1 MMAALLA
8 SRGFTADEDAIG
20 AEMGFID
27 LFTPDRDAHPER
39 VTHWGAPWEILSPGI
54 SVKKYPCCFQTH
66 RALDAVLTLR
76 ERHSIAADM
85 VEAVAVH
92 VPRGATVSLLHPR
105 PRTGLEGKFSMEY
118 TVAAALLDGRLT
130 LRTFEDEAVQRAEAQ
145 ALIPRVVTVLD
156 DASSADPADGY
167 ADVTIRLHDGR
178 TVHERVEEPHGAP
191 ASPLTWE
198 ELAAKFR
205 DCANGVIVPAET
217 ETALGLLA
225 ALDEQPDVRQLMASV
240 SGVPVAV
247 SAGRR

>member
-1 MMAALLA
+1 
-8 SRGFTADEDAIG
+8 
-20 AEMGFID
+20 
-27 LFTPDRDAHPER
+27 
-39 VTHWGAPWEILSPGI
+39 
-54 SVKKYPCCFQTH
+54 
-66 RALDAVLTLR
+66 
-76 ERHSIAADM
+76 
-85 VEAVAVH
+85 
-92 VPRGATVSLLHPR
+92 
-105 PRTGLEGKFSMEY
+105 
-118 TVAAALLDGRLT
+118 
-130 LRTFEDEAVQRAEAQ
+130 
-145 ALIPRVVTVLD
+145 VVTVLD